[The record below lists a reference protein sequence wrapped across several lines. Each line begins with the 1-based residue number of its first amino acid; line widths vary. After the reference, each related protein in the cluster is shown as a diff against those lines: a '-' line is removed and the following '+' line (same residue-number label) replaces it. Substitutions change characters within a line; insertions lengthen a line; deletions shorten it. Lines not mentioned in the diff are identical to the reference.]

1 MTWTRKFDHITPALR
16 DLYWIPIRQRILF
29 EHAMIVF
36 KCPHGLALSY
46 LADDC
51 VLTAAA
57 AGRRHLRSAD
67 TMELLVWRSRTVIGA
82 RDFAV
87 LAAAVWN
94 SLSSCSVQTF
104 AQTLKTFYASVTLKR
119 IWRPFILC
127 FTNSLIIMVS
137 VLHCMQ
143 WYAHICEQFLQITVS
158 SGLTFVYLQCFLN
171 STASLFAS
179 GLVLCLSE
187 YFLLVEFGC
196 QYQRNRLSWKTR
208 L

>member
-1 MTWTRKFDHITPALR
+1 
-16 DLYWIPIRQRILF
+16 
-29 EHAMIVF
+29 MIIF
-36 KCPHGLALSY
+36 KWLHGLAPSY
-46 LADDC
+46 LADNRQLRPRLD
-51 VLTAAA
+51 A

-67 TMELLVWRSRTVIGA
+67 TMKLLVRPTRTVINA

-87 LAAAVWN
+87 SAAAIWN
-94 SLSSCSVQTF
+94 SLPAASRLSSCSVQTF
-104 AQTLKTFYASVTLKR
+104 AQTLKTFYASATMKR
-119 IWRPFILC
+119 IWGPFILC